1 MSKYRGGEDVMDK
14 DYLELKKWLEETKD
28 QPLET
33 MAGFF
38 DARIDSYEEHM
49 ARWKEHYRWMA
60 ELLPASITILLDI
73 GCGTGLELDYIFAR
87 FPELQVVGVHLSK
100 EMLRKLHAKHH
111 DKNLTLVREDY
122 FAYDMGKECFDAV
135 VSFQTLHHYTA
146 ERKTALFKKIFN
158 CLKPRGIYLECDYIA
173 TSQAIED
180 LTFSECRRRRLRDGI
195 DDDVFVH
202 FDTPL
207 TLEHEL
213 NAIRTAGFKVVELVG
228 FLPGDNHTAMIRA
241 LK

>member
-1 MSKYRGGEDVMDK
+1 MDK
-14 DYLELKKWLEETKD
+14 DYEELKKWLEETKD
-28 QPLET
+28 EPLET

-38 DARIDSYEEHM
+38 DARIDFYEEHM
-49 ARWKEHYRWMA
+49 ARWTRHYQWMA
-60 ELLPASITILLDI
+60 ELLPASTNSLLDI

-87 FPELQVVGVHLSK
+87 FPKVQVVGVDLSE
-100 EMLRKLHAKHH
+100 EMLRKLYEKHH
-111 DKNLTLVREDY
+111 DKNLTLVCQDY
-122 FAYDMGKECFDAV
+122 FTYDMGKNRFDAV

-146 ERKTALFKKIFN
+146 EKKEGLFRKIFD
-158 CLKPRGIYLECDYIA
+158 CLKPGGVYLECDYIA

-180 LTFSECRRRRLRDGI
+180 LAFFECRRRRLRDGI
-195 DDDVFVH
+195 NDDVFVH

-213 NAIRTAGFKVVELVG
+213 SAIRTAGFRVVQLVG

-241 LK
+241 VK